1 MAAEA
6 SRCAGEQGKYWEYH
20 DLLFADPDQQNR
32 DDLTGHARQLKPDDK
47 AFDACLD
54 SGRYRPQ
61 IEQDVQMGARNGVFS
76 TPAFFVNGT
85 LVNGAQPGAT
95 FEKIIDQELSSAAKV
110 PR

>member
-1 MAAEA
+1 LAAEA

-32 DDLTGHARQLKPDDK
+32 DDLTGHARQLK